1 MTRPD
6 AIMFKGEYVATQMT
20 EHEKDIWELGQVA
33 GIATALNNLRAQVE
47 ALPPTTYTYGDAP
60 TVLLA
65 DVPEATCDHT
75 DCFNPGR
82 HDYESVLLC
91 DAHDRI
97 LNLQLRNDV
106 LTERLDRMRVEVEAL
121 DHAWDCDS
129 DKPRGAGMSC
139 DCPIKDVLALID
151 GSSDG

>member
-1 MTRPD
+1 VTDEQPD
-6 AIMFKGEYVATQMT
+6 IIGA
-20 EHEKDIWELGQVA
+20 VA
-33 GIATALNNLRAQVE
+33 GMDWETQIVPALTA
-47 ALPPTTYTYGDAP
+47 
-60 TVLLA
+60 
-65 DVPEATCDHT
+65 PEATCDHT

-151 GSSDG
+151 GRTDDR